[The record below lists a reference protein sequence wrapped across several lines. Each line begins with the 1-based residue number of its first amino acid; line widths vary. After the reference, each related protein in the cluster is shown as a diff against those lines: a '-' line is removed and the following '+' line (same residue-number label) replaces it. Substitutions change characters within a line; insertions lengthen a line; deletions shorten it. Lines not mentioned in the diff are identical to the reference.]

1 MKRISLLLSLLL
13 LTAAVPAQD
22 LSQVT
27 FSGGTTLAFFTFKTD
42 QAVLIRISEEG
53 QILEWGTDP
62 GPGRYYTDT
71 RRLLPYAGRVEYY
84 GQEAD
89 SAFRGKVRYIGTCA
103 FTYYGKFEN
112 TTKAGKLKTLGRNT
126 FDYYDNF
133 ENTATR
139 GKIKSAGSLSISFY
153 TSYDNEAFRGKLKS
167 VGSNQLTWYSNF
179 DDKKIQGKI
188 KSIGSFNYTW
198 YSSYEQYSGSLK
210 SGSIVQPVNGITFI
224 IM

>member
-1 MKRISLLLSLLL
+1 MKWIALLLSLLPI
-13 LTAAVPAQD
+13 AGASAQE

-27 FSGGTTLAFFTFKTD
+27 FSGGTTFSFFTFKTE
-42 QAVLIRISEEG
+42 QNVLIRISEEG
-53 QILEWGTDP
+53 KVLEWGTDP

-103 FTYYGKFEN
+103 FTYYSKFEN
-112 TTKAGKLKTLGRNT
+112 NTKAGKLKTLGRT
-126 FDYYDNF
+126 AFDYYDNF
-133 ENTATR
+133 ENTAFT
-139 GKIKSAGSLSISFY
+139 GKIKSAGSLSVSFY
-153 TSYDNEAFRGKLKS
+153 SSFDNEAFRGKLKS
-167 VGSNQLTWYSNF
+167 VGSNQVSYYSAF

-188 KSIGSFNYTW
+188 KSIGGFNYTW
-198 YSSYEQYSGSLK
+198 FTSYEQYAGSLK